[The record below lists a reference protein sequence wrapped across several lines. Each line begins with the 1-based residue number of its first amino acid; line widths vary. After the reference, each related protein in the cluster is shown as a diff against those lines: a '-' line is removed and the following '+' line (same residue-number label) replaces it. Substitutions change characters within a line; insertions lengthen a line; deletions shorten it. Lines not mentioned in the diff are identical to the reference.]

1 MLFADGQSIATRLAK
16 KISSATSTL
25 KRSVNRY
32 NSMHRDTLEGSAYS
46 LPSQLNWV
54 VVSNLEELSSLEV
67 TSLAGNSKIAIQV
80 WIKVVRASNLK
91 KRSIEEEQM
100 VKSEMK
106 VVEDTLKAEHS
117 LLVQNIHDLQE
128 PSQYQVGCLNLLNK
142 QLLLSEVSLMN
153 FSETVKKYHSVLLPQ
168 FHVIGPDGLF
178 DISTINEDTSTNDFC
193 STTSEESDCDSSDCS
208 DIDD

>member
-1 MLFADGQSIATRLAK
+1 MYAIADGQSIATRLAK

-46 LPSQLNWV
+46 LPSQLNLV
-54 VVSNLEELSSLEV
+54 VVSNLEELSFLEV

-117 LLVQNIHDLQE
+117 LLVKTFTICKNPLNIKLGA
-128 PSQYQVGCLNLLNK
+128 S
-142 QLLLSEVSLMN
+142 
-153 FSETVKKYHSVLLPQ
+153 
-168 FHVIGPDGLF
+168 
-178 DISTINEDTSTNDFC
+178 IS
-193 STTSEESDCDSSDCS
+193 
-208 DIDD
+208 